1 MRSTVAIVIDGVLRH
16 EVGHRPI
23 AEGLMLYRVL
33 APVYNVV
40 LLGDQDD
47 PPYVGEVMHFYSVEN
62 LTQHSRTLY
71 GDTSSIDLGPRR
83 LRSLLRLRNSGMAV
97 DFVVEP
103 DPSISARL
111 FEYGFN
117 VMHFM
122 HSQYARPQW
131 RPDHKHEVVPWDELV
146 MRETAA
152 KRLKAEDMRTDR

>member
-47 PPYVGEVMHFYSVEN
+47 PGYAADVEQFTRVEN
-62 LTQHSRTLY
+62 LTEHSRTLY

-83 LRSLLRLRNSGMAV
+83 IRQVLKLRNRGLAV

-103 DPSISARL
+103 DPMISARL

-117 VMHFM
+117 VMHWM
-122 HSQYARPQW
+122 HAQYTRPQW
-131 RPDHKHEVVPWDELV
+131 RPDHKHEVTPWAELV
-146 MRETAA
+146 ALETET
-152 KRLKAEDMRTDR
+152 KKLKADDPRTDR